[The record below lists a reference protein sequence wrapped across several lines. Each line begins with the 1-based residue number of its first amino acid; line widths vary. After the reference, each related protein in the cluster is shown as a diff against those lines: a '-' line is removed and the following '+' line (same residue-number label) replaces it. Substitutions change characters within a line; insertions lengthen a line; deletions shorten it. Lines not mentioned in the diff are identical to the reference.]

1 MNWCCRQDQEACTYY
16 REENRGPEAVGDDD
30 EGLGE
35 LGELGEIVRDLEGD
49 RDKGEGLEDHSANL
63 QSLEDVGD
71 GEEGLEERDK
81 DLGISKMMKMILRVS
96 KTPILVL
103 EGLAEAWRFLGSWSQ
118 QTTALRDISALWNE
132 GLTIIPAAR
141 T

>member
-1 MNWCCRQDQEACTYY
+1 M
-16 REENRGPEAVGDDD
+16 
-30 EGLGE
+30 
-35 LGELGEIVRDLEGD
+35 RDLEGD

-63 QSLEDVGD
+63 QSLEDVDDGDEGLEELGENLQSLEDVGD
-71 GEEGLEERDK
+71 GEEGLEERDE

-103 EGLAEAWRFLGSWSQ
+103 EGHAEAWRFLGSWSQ

-132 GLTIIPAAR
+132 
-141 T
+141 